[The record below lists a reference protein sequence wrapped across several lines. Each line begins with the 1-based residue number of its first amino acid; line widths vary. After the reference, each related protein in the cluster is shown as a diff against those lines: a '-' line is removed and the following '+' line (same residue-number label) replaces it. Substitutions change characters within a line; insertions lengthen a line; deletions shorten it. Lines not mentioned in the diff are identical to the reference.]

1 MQVSTQQFLFDVRD
15 FVKHP
20 LIINFFEQA
29 FLLRSIFLSLF
40 KVITFMQFQWS
51 SSHEERAKVIQEGL
65 MNPSAD
71 ILEAMVET
79 ETARAGKVPYP
90 FKNVPKHWFF

>member
-1 MQVSTQQFLFDVRD
+1 M
-15 FVKHP
+15 
-20 LIINFFEQA
+20 
-29 FLLRSIFLSLF
+29 
-40 KVITFMQFQWS
+40 ITFIQFQWS

-79 ETARAGKVPYP
+79 EAAHRGRIPYL
-90 FKNVPKHWFF
+90 F

>member
-1 MQVSTQQFLFDVRD
+1 MGFFFPDLYSYHCLKLLLFY
-15 FVKHP
+15 
-20 LIINFFEQA
+20 N
-29 FLLRSIFLSLF
+29 
-40 KVITFMQFQWS
+40 FQWS

-79 ETARAGKVPYP
+79 EATRTGRVPYL
-90 FKNVPKHWFF
+90 F